1 MAENKEN
8 TGASKLAQ
16 SIKRNPS
23 EGSQDAAAATID
35 EALANAN
42 ANIQVGASV
51 GGSRIA
57 NPHGPAG
64 VQEIKRA
71 PGYYSRHAGKVRI
84 GQKTWMW
91 PMEAPLNPT
100 KDEPELKEVLDDMVR
115 RKLAIKVD

>member
-1 MAENKEN
+1 MAENKEK

-16 SIKRNPS
+16 TIKRNPS
-23 EGSQDAAAATID
+23 EGSQDAAATID

-64 VQEIKRA
+64 VQEVKRA
-71 PGYYSRHAGKVRI
+71 PGYYSRHCGVVRL
-84 GQKTWMW
+84 GQRKIAW
-91 PMEAPLNPT
+91 PMEAPLVPE
-100 KDEPELKEVLDDMVR
+100 KDDAELREYLDSLVER
-115 RKLAIKVD
+115 GLAHLVE